1 MYKIIKNKQKVKFIN
16 RKEELRILNETLESE
31 RFEFYVLYGRRRI
44 GKTCLVLNA
53 VKDKKAIYY
62 LAVEGSNIEKFKNV
76 ASKTKPEIQ
85 YVKNDFEAIFNFLKD
100 EIVVIDE
107 FPNLIKENPKIVSE
121 FQRIVDVV
129 LKDTKTKLI
138 LLGSS
143 ISMME
148 SSVLSYSSSLFGRKT
163 GQIKLKPM
171 KFREIKNFFPEA
183 SAEELVE
190 IYGFADGVPFYLE
203 KLGYPF
209 WEWMEME
216 LKRTDSFLKTEID
229 FIMKYEFSET
239 RTYKK
244 ILEAIAFGNTQLG
257 EIKAHCGFKGT
268 DITPYLKNLIETE
281 FVYKI
286 SPLFAPAQ
294 SRKNRYYIK
303 DNFVKF
309 WFRFIYPNISF
320 IEEGIFSVDEIK
332 MKYSAY
338 LGITYEKICFEF
350 LIEHRD
356 IMPFKFTKIG
366 TQYGTIPLAKKG
378 ENQYEIDWVAI
389 NEETKEILFVECKWK
404 DLNEEEFGKILEKL
418 KEKTKFV
425 KWNNDDRKE
434 YFGIIAKRIKNKE
447 KLINKDFIAYD
458 LNDFK
463 FSW

>member
-1 MYKIIKNKQKVKFIN
+1 MKFIN
-16 RKEELRILNETLESE
+16 RKEELIILNDALESE

-53 VKDKKAIYY
+53 IKDKKAIYY

-107 FPNLIKENPKIVSE
+107 FPNLIKENPKILSE

-138 LLGSS
+138 ILGSS

-148 SSVLSYSSSLFGRKT
+148 SSVLIYSSPLFGRKT

-190 IYGFADGVPFYLE
+190 IYGFADGVPFYLD
-203 KLGYPF
+203 KLRYPF
-209 WEWMEME
+209 WKWMEME

-257 EIKAHCGFKGT
+257 EIKDYCGFKGT

-281 FVYKI
+281 FVHKI
-286 SPLFAPAQ
+286 SPLFAPVQ

-320 IEEGIFSVDEIK
+320 IEEGIFSIDEIK
-332 MKYSAY
+332 INYSAY
-338 LGITYEKICFEF
+338 LGRTFEKICFEF
-350 LIEHRD
+350 LIENMNL
-356 IMPFKFTKIG
+356 MPFKFTKIG
-366 TQYGTIPLAKKG
+366 RQYGTIPSAKKG

-389 NEETKEILFVECKWK
+389 NEETKEILFTECKWK

-418 KEKTKFV
+418 KEKAKFV
-425 KWNNDDRKE
+425 KWNNDDRKDDNRKE
-434 YFGIIAKRIKNKE
+434 YFGIIAKRIENKE
-447 KLINKDFIAYD
+447 KLINEGFIAFD

-463 FSW
+463 FS

>member
-1 MYKIIKNKQKVKFIN
+1 VKFIN
-16 RKEELRILNETLESE
+16 RKEELKILNEALESE

-53 VKDKKAIYY
+53 INAVKDKKAVYY

-76 ASKTKPEIQ
+76 ASKTKLEIQ
-85 YVKNDFEAIFNFLKD
+85 YVKNDFEAVFNFLKD

-121 FQRIVDVV
+121 FQRIVDVI

-148 SSVLSYSSSLFGRKT
+148 NSVLSYGSPLFGRKT
-163 GQIKLKPM
+163 GQIKLKSM

-203 KLGYPF
+203 KVQYPF
-209 WEWMEME
+209 WEWMEKE

-229 FIMKYEFSET
+229 FLMKYEFSET

-244 ILEAIAFGNTQLG
+244 ILEAISLGNTQLG
-257 EIKAHCGFKGT
+257 EIKDYCGFKGT

-281 FVYKI
+281 FVNKI
-286 SPLFAPAQ
+286 SPLFAPVQ
-294 SRKNRYYIK
+294 SRKSRYYIK

-309 WFRFIYPNISF
+309 WFKFICPNISF
-320 IEEGIFSVDEIK
+320 IEEGIFSADEIK
-332 MKYSAY
+332 KNYSTY
-338 LGITYEKICFEF
+338 LGGSYEKICFEF
-350 LIEHRD
+350 LIENID
-356 IMPFKFTKIG
+356 SMPFRFTKIG
-366 TQYGTIPLAKKG
+366 RQYGSIPLAKKG
-378 ENQYEIDWVAI
+378 ENQYEIDWVGI
-389 NEETKEILFVECKWK
+389 NEATKEILFVECKWK
-404 DLNEEEFGKILEKL
+404 DLNEEEFRKILNEL
-418 KEKTKFV
+418 KEKAKFV
-425 KWNNDDRKE
+425 EWNNDNRKE
-434 YFGIIAKRIKNKE
+434 YFGIIAKRIENKE
-447 KLINKDFIAYD
+447 KLRMEGFRAFD
-458 LNDFK
+458 LEDFK
-463 FSW
+463 